1 MLSDYDRATD
11 YYDRIESDDTP
22 SGQDLLNHGHVL
34 LCQGMTREA
43 IDTYRQALHKMDN
56 KTARFREAFK
66 SDAVELRL
74 HGISAVD
81 LSLIPDAVCSTFR
94 D

>member
-1 MLSDYDRATD
+1 MD
-11 YYDRIESDDTP
+11 YYDRISSDDTP
-22 SGQDLLNHGHVL
+22 SPQDLLNQGHVL

-56 KTARFREAFK
+56 NTSKFREAFK
-66 SDAVELRL
+66 SDAMELRL

-81 LSLIPDAVCSTFR
+81 LSLVPDAVCSTIR